1 MCMGFPAVK
10 YKVFRGKPEITNF
23 LTQGPRENSPSLHD
37 TLLSQTGPNKKRHTT
52 QHLTMGHIENSP
64 QLISHSTTILHVAN

>member
-10 YKVFRGKPEITNF
+10 YKVFRGKPEITDL

-37 TLLSQTGPNKKRHTT
+37 TLLSQTGPIKNVT
-52 QHLTMGHIENSP
+52 QHNNLTMGHIENSP
-64 QLISHSTTILHVAN
+64 

>member
-10 YKVFRGKPEITNF
+10 YKVFRGKPEITDL

-37 TLLSQTGPNKKRHTT
+37 TLLSQTGPHQKKVT
-52 QHLTMGHIENSP
+52 QHNNLTMDHIENSP
-64 QLISHSTTILHVAN
+64 